1 MVEHSKQVDWRTTMN
16 VPYFRCEDC
25 GHEFEKTE
33 FMPDVEDDDIVECPE
48 CGGMDIQL
56 VDEVRTEDVPKS
68 GG

>member
-1 MVEHSKQVDWRTTMN
+1 MVEHSKQADWRTMMN